1 MLESCGFHATNGL
14 RVLEQKSLINIVGT
28 FRGGFISM
36 HDRVIEM
43 GENIVRRE
51 HPDEPERHS
60 RLWVQEEIER
70 VLADNSGS
78 ETTRCSIQKITP
90 GISLEG
96 MGNMK
101 KLRCLTVNHMKYKFL
116 SDYVK
121 IDEVLQYFPNSLHF
135 PNSLRYLYW
144 FQYPHW
150 CLPKTFK
157 ANNLVALEMNGSKI
171 KQLWEGRKIMKKL
184 KFLDL
189 SHSKKLRSLD
199 LGLTP
204 NLERLNLEYCKKLVK
219 LCVHGGCLRSLVYLN
234 LSSCLS
240 LKSISFIEQ
249 MESLEVLDMGS
260 LNMKEIPDYIITGHS
275 RNTLLEL
282 NLSWNMI
289 EEVPSSIGNL
299 HKLVSLYLSHCYN
312 LKSLPG
318 SIRSLQHLTTLDLSF
333 TDIEELPE
341 DLGQLECL
349 EKLNL
354 TYTKVK
360 HLPGSICILKHL
372 NTLILWGCE
381 YLEKLPKDVGQL
393 ESLGI
398 LDLHNCSKFKRNSQ
412 QHLLEKLPEELG
424 NLKCLQL
431 LDVWDTGITH
441 LPQSIYSVKGLTIES
456 FELIDRVL
464 DDDFFQLCFKYDS
477 EKCRIHGFQH
487 LRTIDLGRCV
497 IEEVPE
503 ALGQLECLEEL
514 YLNCTNVKH
523 LPDTI
528 CMLKHLKK
536 LFLISCLYLEKL
548 PDDVGQLE
556 SLEEIYLLRCY
567 DIRDILNNIC
577 TLKHLRKLV
586 LEGCGSI
593 EELPEAVG
601 QLECLEELHLSY
613 ADVKHLPGNICM
625 LKHLKKLVL
634 RLCVLL
640 EKLPDDV
647 GQLESLEVLALLRCY
662 SIRDIPSSICKL
674 KKLKILDL
682 YHCFC
687 LEKLPE
693 DVGQLE
699 SLEGLYLSR
708 CYNIREIPN
717 SIFMLKHLKRLN
729 LEGCRRLEKLPD
741 KLGELESLQ
750 MLVIWNTGISHL
762 PRSILLLNGLK
773 IYGFTLHTNSAAPFL
788 VNH

>member
-14 RVLEQKSLINIVGT
+14 RVLEQKSLIKIVGT

-70 VLADNSGS
+70 VLADNSVMIRFHVIIVGDETPKFFVSYNTSFMILVLELQGS
-78 ETTRCSIQKITP
+78 EATRCSIQKITS

-101 KLRCLTVNHMKYKFL
+101 KLRCLTVNHMKYNFL
-116 SDYVK
+116 SDCVK

-157 ANNLVALEMNGSKI
+157 ANNLVALEMDGSKI
-171 KQLWEGRKIMKKL
+171 KQLWEGGK
-184 KFLDL
+184 
-189 SHSKKLRSLD
+189 
-199 LGLTP
+199 
-204 NLERLNLEYCKKLVK
+204 
-219 LCVHGGCLRSLVYLN
+219 
-234 LSSCLS
+234 
-240 LKSISFIEQ
+240 
-249 MESLEVLDMGS
+249 MESLEVLDIGR
-260 LNMKEIPDYIITGHS
+260 LNLKEIPDYIITGHS

-289 EEVPSSIGNL
+289 KEVPSSIGNL
-299 HKLVSLYLSHCYN
+299 HKLVSLYLCDCYN

-349 EKLNL
+349 EHLDL
-354 TYTKVK
+354 SYTKVK
-360 HLPGSICILKHL
+360 HLSGNICMLKHL
-372 NTLILWGCE
+372 KTLILNCCRH
-381 YLEKLPKDVGQL
+381 LEKLPKDLGQL
-393 ESLGI
+393 ESLKELNLQCCFDLREI
-398 LDLHNCSKFKRNSQ
+398 PNSICKLKCLKELDLFGCIR
-412 QHLLEKLPEELG
+412 LEKLPEELG

-441 LPQSIYSVKGLTIES
+441 LPQSIYSVKGLTIQS
-456 FELIDRVL
+456 FELIDQVL

-514 YLNCTNVKH
+514 HLN
-523 LPDTI
+523 
-528 CMLKHLKK
+528 
-536 LFLISCLYLEKL
+536 
-548 PDDVGQLE
+548 
-556 SLEEIYLLRCY
+556 
-567 DIRDILNNIC
+567 
-577 TLKHLRKLV
+577 
-586 LEGCGSI
+586 
-593 EELPEAVG
+593 
-601 QLECLEELHLSY
+601 
-613 ADVKHLPGNICM
+613 
-625 LKHLKKLVL
+625 
-634 RLCVLL
+634 
-640 EKLPDDV
+640 
-647 GQLESLEVLALLRCY
+647 
-662 SIRDIPSSICKL
+662 
-674 KKLKILDL
+674 
-682 YHCFC
+682 
-687 LEKLPE
+687 
-693 DVGQLE
+693 
-699 SLEGLYLSR
+699 
-708 CYNIREIPN
+708 
-717 SIFMLKHLKRLN
+717 
-729 LEGCRRLEKLPD
+729 
-741 KLGELESLQ
+741 
-750 MLVIWNTGISHL
+750 
-762 PRSILLLNGLK
+762 
-773 IYGFTLHTNSAAPFL
+773 
-788 VNH
+788 